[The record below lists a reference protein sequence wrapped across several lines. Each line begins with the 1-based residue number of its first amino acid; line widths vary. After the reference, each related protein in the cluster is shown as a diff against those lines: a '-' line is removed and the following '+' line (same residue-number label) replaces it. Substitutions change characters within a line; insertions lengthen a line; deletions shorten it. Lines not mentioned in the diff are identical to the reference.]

1 VKNGA
6 SMIELVIA
14 IVVMGIAVMTLPLML
29 TTTQN
34 NNTFAL
40 QQETILA
47 ARTQLGD
54 MLTYPWDEHTVG
66 ANHAIGVLDTN
77 STSYK
82 RFPDNNSTRRV
93 GHIKGSRRRKFFTSL
108 TYTTATASLGK
119 DGIEPIPNDIDDFN
133 TATPTTIHLVQN
145 AGVLDYRFDFN
156 MTTTVRYINDTANPS
171 NFTFLDANITNTS
184 NIKMIT
190 LKLQGKDINTLTF
203 RAYSCNIGA
212 NELLR
217 RNF

>member
-1 VKNGA
+1 MKNGA

-34 NNTFAL
+34 NNAFAL

-66 ANHAIGVLDTN
+66 VNHAIGVLDTD
-77 STSYK
+77 SASYK
-82 RFPDNNSTRRV
+82 RFPDNNSTRRI
-93 GHIKGSRRRKFFTSL
+93 GHIKGNRRRKFFTSL
-108 TYTTATASLGK
+108 TYATPTALLGK
-119 DGIEPIPNDIDDFN
+119 DGNETIDDIDDFS

-156 MTTTVRYINDTANPS
+156 MTTTVRYINDTASPS
-171 NFTFLDANITNTS
+171 NFTFLDTNITNTS

-190 LKLQGKDINTLTF
+190 IKLQGKDINTLTF

-217 RNF
+217 RDF